1 MYQGTIRSKMAEF
14 APLLRYFRSA
24 YALYASF
31 KCLAGTQISSFLT
44 LQPQSSEI
52 RLFSRQTME
61 AYRTYCLKDNAE
73 NRRIYRAEAYCPL
86 YTDAM
91 ERS

>member
-1 MYQGTIRSKMAEF
+1 MQALKDAGFHRALFGKCMEFSVGDQGTIRSKMAEF

-61 AYRTYCLKDNAE
+61 AYRTYAD
-73 NRRIYRAEAYCPL
+73 
-86 YTDAM
+86 
-91 ERS
+91 

>member
-1 MYQGTIRSKMAEF
+1 MIEKEIRIVASVYQGTIRSKMAEF

-61 AYRTYCLKDNAE
+61 AYRTYAD
-73 NRRIYRAEAYCPL
+73 
-86 YTDAM
+86 
-91 ERS
+91 